1 MKRLFLTTM
10 TAFALFAGATTFA
23 AADAVTHPLFLD
35 EPVCA
40 APAMTPVD
48 VALPGEEAP
57 ATGGDLFLP
66 EAQPLQGSTQGCCQ
80 GAFRACQ
87 ANCRPQGIFEFNC
100 DPDTCQSS
108 CICNI
113 S

>member
-1 MKRLFLTTM
+1 MKRLTLFTLTAIALLAGS
-10 TAFALFAGATTFA
+10 TAIADEAQPQVLFFEA
-23 AADAVTHPLFLD
+23 PNC
-35 EPVCA
+35 E
-40 APAMTPVD
+40 APAMTPAD
-48 VALPGEEAP
+48 VALPDSAP
-57 ATGGDLFLP
+57 AGEDLFLP

-80 GAFRACQ
+80 GAFRSCQ
-87 ANCRPQGIFEFNC
+87 ANCAPAGVFEFNC